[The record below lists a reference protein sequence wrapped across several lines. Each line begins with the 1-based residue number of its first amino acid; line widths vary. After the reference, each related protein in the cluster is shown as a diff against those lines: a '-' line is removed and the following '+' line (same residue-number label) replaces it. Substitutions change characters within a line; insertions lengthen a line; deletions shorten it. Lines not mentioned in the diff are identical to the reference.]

1 MGDNVNEELYM
12 LFMDKSIDMF
22 VLFDNTGRIRH
33 MNRCAKEN
41 VEIEDISDIS
51 AFDIFRGVMERD
63 VSVNIPEKF
72 FSDDN
77 EGINVYRKNNTCFDV
92 DGRFYRV
99 GDKIVFIGYDATK
112 LVVLEREK
120 TKAYEDAMEASKMK
134 SEFVANVTHE
144 LRTPVN
150 GISGNARELESM
162 EDDKQKLRLL
172 SLIQQGCANMNS
184 IINNILD
191 FSKFE
196 SGKLV
201 LERREFEFRNMIDF
215 VKSNHNNK
223 LTEKGLD
230 FIVNISPEI
239 PTRIIGDE
247 LRIGQVLNN
256 LLSNATKFTS
266 VGRVMMD
273 AVVTTRIE
281 NKMELFFIVSDT
293 GIGISKANQ
302 DKLFQSFTQVDASI
316 SRNYGGTGLGLNISK
331 QLVEAM
337 GGNIRV
343 QSEEGKG
350 SVFSFNIWVEADES
364 EKQGY
369 LKSTD
374 ADELL
379 MKVMNLANNENT
391 ESVWVYGEKENL
403 EEIQKKLSKLVLCIE
418 MENWEKA
425 EMFMDTI
432 RKLTEAAPKEV
443 KTTIL
448 KLKMA
453 VQKEDY
459 DKASAFAATLKEI
472 VNE

>member
-247 LRIGQVLNN
+247 LRIGQV
-256 LLSNATKFTS
+256 
-266 VGRVMMD
+266 
-273 AVVTTRIE
+273 
-281 NKMELFFIVSDT
+281 
-293 GIGISKANQ
+293 
-302 DKLFQSFTQVDASI
+302 DASI

-350 SVFSFNIWVEADES
+350 SVFSFNIWVEADAS

-379 MKVMNLANNENT
+379 MKVMNLANNENPQRRQQ
-391 ESVWVYGEKENL
+391 S
-403 EEIQKKLSKLVLCIE
+403 LS
-418 MENWEKA
+418 MHA
-425 EMFMDTI
+425 
-432 RKLTEAAPKEV
+432 
-443 KTTIL
+443 
-448 KLKMA
+448 
-453 VQKEDY
+453 
-459 DKASAFAATLKEI
+459 
-472 VNE
+472 